1 MSQDFL
7 REYVL
12 FPVVSPQI
20 VRTQTEPP
28 LDAPFNSPR
37 CAKLTF
43 SPCRP
48 PRHPQNWPTGDE
60 VLEEWTKK
68 VAEEHKSHW

>member
-20 VRTQTEPP
+20 VWTQTEPP
-28 LDAPFNSPR
+28 LDAPFNPPF
-37 CAKLTF
+37 TF
-43 SPCRP
+43 PTYRP
-48 PRHPQNWPTGDE
+48 HDPQNWPTGDE